1 MGIFSNFN
9 QKAYSFKRSKKE
21 TMVSESEH
29 WSAAILSGSDQS
41 AGIVEPIKPNFIKY
55 FLTVLLLFICLLLFQ
70 LFNLQIVNGQKNS
83 VLSDSNRVR
92 QRVIRAERG
101 VIYDKNRQIL
111 VRNLANFDLVVVP
124 NQLPKD
130 EKDRSKID
138 SRVAQLTGLQESEIS
153 QKYLQKG
160 LDYSQPILVSSGVD
174 RDKALVIEENARELK
189 GFKLDTNPIR
199 EYLDGSSLS
208 HFLGYTGRISAD
220 DQADPGRY
228 SPTDLLGKAGLE
240 KSYESD
246 LKGYNGRE
254 QIEVDSSG
262 TPIKLLASKDPSS
275 GNSLVLSIDKNLQEK
290 MSQYLSEGLKQAG
303 SKRGVAI
310 AADPKTGHI
319 LGAVSLPTYDNN
331 LFAKG
336 ISQKDYD
343 NLANDPNKPL
353 LNRATLGTY
362 PIAST
367 IKPLNAAAAL
377 QEKVITPSTSIEDK
391 GKIEVPNVYNPDIVY
406 TFKGWKPEGLG
417 YVNVVKSISMSSDI
431 FYYVVSGGYKNIKGL
446 GIDRLVS
453 YLKKFGFGK
462 KTGIDTNEETAGYL
476 PTPDSKKARTNEQWY
491 IGDTY
496 NMGIGQGNMQATPLQ
511 LLIATGAIANGGNV
525 YKPKLVKEVISPTGE
540 MIKKI
545 DSEIATN
552 NFISEENLRVV
563 KEGMRKTVTEG
574 TACCSIKN
582 EVSVSVSGKTGTAE
596 TSSEGFDGK
605 NLRTR
610 PHAWFSSFAPSE
622 DPQITM
628 IVLIENSGEGAEYAV
643 PVTKNILKWY
653 FSAR

>member
-9 QKAYSFKRSKKE
+9 QKTYNFKRSKKE
-21 TMVSESEH
+21 MMVSESEH

-41 AGIVEPIKPNFIKY
+41 AGIVEPIKTNFIKY
-55 FLTVLLLFICLLLFQ
+55 FLAVVLLFICVLLFQ

-160 LDYSQPILVSSGVD
+160 LDYSQPILVSSGID
-174 RDKALVIEENARELK
+174 RDKALVVEENVRELK

-220 DQADPGRY
+220 DQADPARY

-303 SKRGVAI
+303 SKRGVVI

-331 LFAKG
+331 LFAKE

-511 LLIATGAIANGGNV
+511 LLIATGSIANGGNV

-540 MIKKI
+540 VIKKI

-605 NLRTR
+605 NPRTR

-622 DPQITM
+622 DPQIVM
-628 IVLIENSGEGAEYAV
+628 VVLIENSGEGAEYAV